1 MDTVEIVKFIGSL
14 VGYALSVITLGGL
27 VIGKITGRVGIFVRK
42 QAKVNETEKKIAKIE
57 QNIER
62 DSIETKAFR
71 EKLSKSLED
80 IKSGISQCKEA
91 NKELLGAHI
100 EEMYIRGKDNKTL
113 TEPEAQKLSHIFR
126 LYTEYGGNSYA
137 ASLYKKMMNEWEIE

>member
-1 MDTVEIVKFIGSL
+1 MDTVEIVKFIGAL

-57 QNIER
+57 QDIER

-100 EEMYIRGKDNKTL
+100 E
-113 TEPEAQKLSHIFR
+113 
-126 LYTEYGGNSYA
+126 
-137 ASLYKKMMNEWEIE
+137 

>member
-80 IKSGISQCKEA
+80 IKSGIS
-91 NKELLGAHI
+91 
-100 EEMYIRGKDNKTL
+100 
-113 TEPEAQKLSHIFR
+113 
-126 LYTEYGGNSYA
+126 
-137 ASLYKKMMNEWEIE
+137 